1 MDFLERYPEIISIL
15 FIFAGFVVATLV
27 SRWSSRGLVLGEGVL
42 RRFAPARAARLSTDG
57 THVAVKRLTYYV
69 TLSFFLL
76 LAVRILSE
84 GGLSRW
90 LDELLSYVP
99 QLIVGG
105 VIILIGWLLG
115 IATHSLV
122 SSVIQPGQ
130 SQLLPRLAQI
140 IVIVTAIMTG
150 LDQMDINIS
159 FLANIAIVLIGTF
172 LGGMALAFALG
183 SRQLVSNLLGRRD
196 LESYR
201 IGDRIRIGEIE
212 GTIIELTST
221 AAVLDVGEGIATVPA
236 ARFAEADVL
245 RLRGGQEEVDDDD
258 A

>member
-1 MDFLERYPEIISIL
+1 MDFLERHPEVFSIL
-15 FIFAGFVVATLV
+15 FILAGFLIATFVA
-27 SRWSSRGLVLGEGVL
+27 RWASKGLSLSEGVL
-42 RRFAPARAARLSTDG
+42 RRFAPARAARLSSDG
-57 THVAVKRLTYYV
+57 THIMVRRVTYYV

-84 GGLSRW
+84 GGLSKW
-90 LDELLSYVP
+90 LDELLSFVP

-115 IATHSLV
+115 IASHSLV
-122 SSVIQPGQ
+122 SGIMQPGQ

-140 IVIVTAIMTG
+140 IVVVTAIMTG

-172 LGGMALAFALG
+172 LGGMALAFAIG
-183 SRQLVSNLLGRRD
+183 SRQLVSNLLGRRE

-201 IGDRIRIGEIE
+201 VGDRIRIGDLE
-212 GTIIELTST
+212 GTIVELTST
-221 AAVLDVGEGIATVPA
+221 AAVLDIGEGMATVPA
-236 ARFAEADVL
+236 SRFSETEVL
-245 RLRGGQEEVDDDD
+245 LVRGGRDAGGDDES
-258 A
+258 